1 MVLCLWKKWLI
12 AVLLM
17 FGLGGC
23 ASVDI
28 QAYVNKEPKFDLFQF
43 FAGQTYA
50 WGQFQD
56 RSGEVIRRFTVTI
69 EGQVTDNQLRLDE
82 RFVYDDGEQE
92 QRIWTIVKNAQG
104 QYIGTAGDVIGEAK
118 GVSAGNAFNWRYVLD
133 LPYKKSTIHVNFD
146 DWMFMHTPNT
156 MMNKAEVTKFGFK
169 VGEVTLFFSKQ
180 EIR

>member
-1 MVLCLWKKWLI
+1 MRKQITYWFLGI
-12 AVLLM
+12 ATSL
-17 FGLGGC
+17 GLAGC

-28 QAYVNKEPKFDLFQF
+28 QAYAHKEPKFDLFQF
-43 FAGQTYA
+43 FAGKTYA

-56 RSGEVIRRFTVTI
+56 RSGELIRRFTVTI
-69 EGQVTDNQLRLDE
+69 DGKVEGDQLVLDE
-82 RFVYDDGEQE
+82 RFIYDDGEQE
-92 QRIWTIVKNAQG
+92 QRIWTIRKNDRG

-118 GVSAGNAFNWRYVLD
+118 GISAGNAFNWRYVLD
-133 LPYKKSTIHVNFD
+133 LPYKQSTIHVTFD
-146 DWMFMHTPNT
+146 DWMFLHTPNT

>member
-1 MVLCLWKKWLI
+1 MRKHIVYG
-12 AVLLM
+12 LLALLASL
-17 FGLGGC
+17 GLAGC
-23 ASVDI
+23 TAVDI
-28 QAYVNKEPKFDLFQF
+28 QAYAQKTPRFDLFQF
-43 FAGQTYA
+43 FAGKTYA

-69 EGQVTDNQLRLDE
+69 EGKVTGDQLVLDE
-82 RFVYDDGEQE
+82 RFIYDDGQQE
-92 QRIWTIVKNAQG
+92 QRVWTIRKNAQG
-104 QYIGTAGDVIGEAK
+104 QYIGTAGDVIGEAT

-133 LPYKKSTIHVNFD
+133 LPYKQSTIHVNFD
-146 DWMFMHTPNT
+146 DWMFMHTPHT